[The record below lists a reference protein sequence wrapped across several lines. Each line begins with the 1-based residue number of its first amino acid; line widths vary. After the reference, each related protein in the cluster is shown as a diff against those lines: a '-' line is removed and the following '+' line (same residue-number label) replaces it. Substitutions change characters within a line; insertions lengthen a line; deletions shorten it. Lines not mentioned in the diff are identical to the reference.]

1 MPSKLGSLMV
11 WSVLLFTAAGCSK
24 PKPDP
29 CSLLGVG
36 EAQGFDSTI
45 YVSKAFP
52 PQGAEKNDLCLYYN
66 ANGEP
71 RLMVFV
77 WSDPDIDPIDAIESG
92 MSAADSTVLEITG
105 VGEKAA
111 AGFGAGEL
119 KLFAARNKKGMI
131 GVRVRDPIA
140 PGDARFDD
148 VKALVAKLLGRLK

>member
-1 MPSKLGSLMV
+1 MPSRFRLLVSCL
-11 WSVLLFTAAGCSK
+11 VLLFTASGCSK
-24 PKPDP
+24 AKLDP

-36 EAQGFDSTI
+36 EAQLFDSTI
-45 YVSKAFP
+45 SISKAFP
-52 PQGAEKNDLCLYYN
+52 PKGTEKNDLCLYYN

-77 WSDPDIDPIDAIESG
+77 WSDPKIDPIDEIGSG
-92 MSAADSTVLEITG
+92 MSGGDSRTIEITE

-111 AGFGAGEL
+111 AGFGSGEL

-131 GVRVRDPIA
+131 GVRVRDPITQS
-140 PGDARFDD
+140 DAKFDE